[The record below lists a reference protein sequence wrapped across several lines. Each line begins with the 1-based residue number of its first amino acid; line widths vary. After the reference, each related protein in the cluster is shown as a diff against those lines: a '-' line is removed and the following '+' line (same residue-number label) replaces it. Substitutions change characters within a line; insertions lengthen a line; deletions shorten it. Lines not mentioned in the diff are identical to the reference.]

1 MMNIHT
7 HTHTAFFL
15 SVSLFS
21 LFPIDTFFMGPQRL
35 PPNHLRYKLC
45 TCKVSGL
52 VCELWWRGEGELK
65 YKGKGAGEEKAEYAQ
80 VISLIA
86 RSDTVQKL
94 GQTAGKLLNDC
105 HLTGIKEF

>member
-1 MMNIHT
+1 
-7 HTHTAFFL
+7 
-15 SVSLFS
+15 
-21 LFPIDTFFMGPQRL
+21 MGPQRL
-35 PPNHLRYKLC
+35 PPNRLRYELG
-45 TCKVSGL
+45 TCNVSGL

-94 GQTAGKLLNDC
+94 GQTAGKLLNNC
-105 HLTGIKEF
+105 HLSCRTVIKEF